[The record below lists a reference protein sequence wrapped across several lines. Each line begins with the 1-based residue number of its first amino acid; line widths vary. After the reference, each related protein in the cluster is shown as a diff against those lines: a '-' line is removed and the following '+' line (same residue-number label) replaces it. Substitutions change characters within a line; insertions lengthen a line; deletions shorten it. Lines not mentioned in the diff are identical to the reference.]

1 MVCNLQTTQICLQR
15 GVVRLKKIRNIAHSA
30 VHLLMSDI
38 IFIFIILVM
47 TVTAVWA
54 PGGVKPGKLL

>member
-15 GVVRLKKIRNIAHSA
+15 GVVRLKKIRNIEHSA